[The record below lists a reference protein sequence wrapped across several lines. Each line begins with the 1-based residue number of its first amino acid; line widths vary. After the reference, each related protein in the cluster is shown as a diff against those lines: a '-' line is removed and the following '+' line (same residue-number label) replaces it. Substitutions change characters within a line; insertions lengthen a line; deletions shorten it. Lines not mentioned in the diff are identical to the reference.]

1 MNKLIFPFLLL
12 LLASCNDKVL
22 FDENREIEEM
32 SWSLTNLKSFTY
44 QVEDTLT
51 PCNFYL
57 NIRHSED
64 YAFSNLYLFMRTD
77 FPNGEAARDT
87 MEFVLQDNDGKWKGS
102 GAGTIRDNS
111 ILFKK
116 NLRFPLKGEYK
127 FTLEQAMRETDLKGI
142 SEIGLRIEKYQAP

>member
-1 MNKLIFPFLLL
+1 
-12 LLASCNDKVL
+12 
-22 FDENREIEEM
+22 
-32 SWSLTNLKSFTY
+32 
-44 QVEDTLT
+44 
-51 PCNFYL
+51 
-57 NIRHSED
+57 
-64 YAFSNLYLFMRTD
+64 MRTD

-111 ILFKK
+111 ILFKQ

>member
-12 LLASCNDKVL
+12 LLASCNDNVL